1 MLLNRQRIV
10 EQLEEGYEF
19 CGHCG
24 ADITDKPDCIH
35 RNQGG
40 AVTSTSEDRFI
51 HNRGVLLYLRP
62 IRVGMEYLLYEE
74 DLLNLPIFDP
84 ILKSNCP
91 PAAELYKMNEYYKGL
106 NFSLPVFVWPRSTET
121 HQDITINGSKPNGD
135 Y

>member
-74 DLLNLPIFDP
+74 DLFNLPIFDP
-84 ILKSNCP
+84 ILKSNYP
-91 PAAELYKMNEYYKGL
+91 SSAELYKLNEYYKAQR
-106 NFSLPVFVWPRSTET
+106 FSLPVYVWARSTEMDSRT
-121 HQDITINGSKPNGD
+121 SISGVKP
-135 Y
+135 YE